1 MTFDHL
7 QRLYFIGIGGIGMS
21 ALARFF
27 HGRGKAVSGYDRTET
42 VLTRALVNE
51 GIPVHYDDDPAAIP
65 AGVDLLVWT
74 PAVPADHQELSWFR
88 QSGIPMMKR
97 AQVLGLISRNL
108 RTVAVAGTHGKTTTS
123 TMVAHL
129 LRSGGIDATAFL
141 GGISLNLGNNF
152 VEGQSDWVVTEADE
166 YDRSFHH
173 LYPEIA
179 ILNSIDPDHLD
190 IYGTPE
196 AVVEAYEQ
204 FARQIKPGGALIC
217 RHGLPL
223 DALTD
228 ELRSSGRNVYT
239 FGIEEGDFQARNLRV
254 EEGRMVFEFGA
265 DFAKDLD
272 KINAATSGNPSPS
285 GEGSGHEIRSA
296 PLPGGGGVG
305 GGVERG
311 VGVNK
316 ADELHS
322 DITAATTLTLRYPG
336 RHNILNATAASAA
349 ALLAGVSLSDLPAAL
364 DSFAG
369 VHRRFEY
376 IVRRPELVYVDDYAH
391 HPAELEATIAAA
403 RMLFPGKRITGVFQP
418 HLFTRTRDFA
428 DGFARALDGL
438 DECLLLPIYPAR
450 EEPIP
455 GVTSGTILDKM
466 TLGHKALVEKKDLLN
481 VLKDKDLQ
489 VLLTMGAG
497 DIDQLVEPIK
507 TLFTD

>member
-1 MTFDHL
+1 
-7 QRLYFIGIGGIGMS
+7 
-21 ALARFF
+21 
-27 HGRGKAVSGYDRTET
+27 
-42 VLTRALVNE
+42 
-51 GIPVHYDDDPAAIP
+51 
-65 AGVDLLVWT
+65 
-74 PAVPADHQELSWFR
+74 
-88 QSGIPMMKR
+88 
-97 AQVLGLISRNL
+97 
-108 RTVAVAGTHGKTTTS
+108 
-123 TMVAHL
+123 MVAHL

-152 VEGQSDWVVTEADE
+152 VEGQSDWVVAEADE

-196 AVVEAYEQ
+196 AVVEDYGTIR
-204 FARQIKPGGALIC
+204 RQIKPGSALIC

-228 ELRSSGRNVYT
+228 ELRASGRNVYT
-239 FGIEEGDFQARNLRV
+239 FGIEEGDFQAKNLRV

-265 DFAKDLD
+265 DSKSLD

-285 GEGSGHEIRSA
+285 LTPPQPLPLGEGSGHEIRSA

-316 ADELHS
+316 ADELRS

-376 IVRRPELVYVDDYAH
+376 IVRRPEWCMWTITPTIRPSWKPRSPRRACCFRGNGLRACFSRTCSPVPATLPTASPGRSTVSTNVCCCRFIPLVNK
-391 HPAELEATIAAA
+391 
-403 RMLFPGKRITGVFQP
+403 PGISFGN
-418 HLFTRTRDFA
+418 
-428 DGFARALDGL
+428 
-438 DECLLLPIYPAR
+438 Y
-450 EEPIP
+450 
-455 GVTSGTILDKM
+455 SG
-466 TLGHKALVEKKDLLN
+466 
-481 VLKDKDLQ
+481 
-489 VLLTMGAG
+489 
-497 DIDQLVEPIK
+497 
-507 TLFTD
+507 

>member
-27 HGRGKAVSGYDRTET
+27 HGRGKTVSGYDRTET
-42 VLTRALVNE
+42 ALTRALVNE
-51 GIPVHYDDDPAAIP
+51 GISVHYDDDPGRIP
-65 AGVDLLVWT
+65 AGVDLLIWT
-74 PAVPADHQELSWFR
+74 PAVPADHRELNWFR

-97 AQVLGLISRNL
+97 AEVLGLISRNL

-152 VEGQSDWVVTEADE
+152 VEGQSDWVVAEADE

-196 AVVEAYEQ
+196 AVVEAYVQ
-204 FARQIKPGGALIC
+204 FARQIKPGGALVF

-223 DALTD
+223 DGLAA
-228 ELRSSGRNVYT
+228 ELHASDRRVFT
-239 FGIEEGDFQARNLRV
+239 FGIEEGDFQAKNVRV
-254 EEGRMVFEFGA
+254 EDGRMVFE
-265 DFAKDLD
+265 LVW
-272 KINAATSGNPSPS
+272 
-285 GEGSGHEIRSA
+285 
-296 PLPGGGGVG
+296 GGGVKG
-305 GGVERG
+305 E
-311 VGVNK
+311 K
-316 ADELHS
+316 T
-322 DITAATTLTLRYPG
+322 TARESLRLSLRYPG

-349 ALLAGVSLSDLPAAL
+349 ALLAGVPPAALPAAL
-364 DSFAG
+364 DGFAG

-376 IVRRPELVYVDDYAH
+376 IVRRPDLVYVDDYAH

-403 RMLFPGKRITGVFQP
+403 RMLFPGQRITGVFQP

-428 DGFARALDGL
+428 EGFASALDGL

-466 TLGHKALVEKKDLLN
+466 TLQHKALVEKKDLLN
-481 VLKDKDLQ
+481 VLKNKDLQ
-489 VLLTMGAG
+489 VVLTMGAG

-507 TLFTD
+507 TLFTV